1 MPDRVAEEPF
11 SELIDAVTKA
21 VHAAVTERYGDVT
34 ERDAVVMGLTA
45 AETVK
50 HLIRPNEV
58 KC

>member
-1 MPDRVAEEPF
+1 MAEGPF

-21 VHAAVTERYGDVT
+21 VHAKVIERYGDVT
-34 ERDAVVMGLTA
+34 KRDAVVMGLTA

-50 HLIRPNEV
+50 YLIRPNEV